1 MAQFDPRR
9 QPLRF
14 APHLLTAVAA
24 LAVTAL
30 IWRVYE
36 PAQAIEV
43 PPLDPTAV
51 AALEA
56 KAFVAAEA
64 RPGLNLP
71 ETETVR
77 VRGGETIQEALQRQG
92 VTQAEARAAA
102 QKLAGRDVSSAAT
115 FEAAIASTRS
125 GRGSPHLIGLTLRNG
140 PASTLTVAR
149 TFDGALKLRELEEKI
164 IAERPVIFGRVD
176 NSFERSA
183 TAAGLAGAIAG
194 RAQRLFSQKVDLR
207 RDVGGDNQFTLVYDR
222 QVTESGRVI
231 STGDLLYAE
240 IGARSGPVRYYAFR
254 RAGKLE
260 YFDDKGANV
269 RTTGLIMPVAGARQ
283 TSGFGYRIHPILR
296 FRKMHT
302 GVDFAASSG
311 TPIRAPADGVVVE
324 ARRLGGYGNW
334 IRIRLASGV
343 DVGFAHMSRY
353 GSGMRSGVR
362 VRQGQ
367 VVGYV
372 GSTGLSTGPHLHYE
386 AFRTGQ
392 RINPL
397 SLRVTQGVTLTGR
410 ELADF
415 KTLKTRMDAL
425 VAKGKAAKVEADAA
439 PARQATADGL
449 RMGPPTI
456 TRGR

>member
-36 PAQAIEV
+36 PAQALEV

-56 KAFVAAEA
+56 KAFVAAET

-71 ETETVR
+71 ETVPVR
-77 VRGGETIQEALQRQG
+77 VRGGESIQDAVERLG
-92 VTQAEARAAA
+92 VSETDARAAA
-102 QKLAGRDVSSAAT
+102 KTLARAGVSNTGA
-115 FEAAIASTRS
+115 FQAAIATPRS
-125 GRGSPHLIGLTLRNG
+125 GRGQPRLIGLTLRNG

-149 TFDGALKLRELEEKI
+149 TFDGALKLRELEETI
-164 IAERPVIFGRVD
+164 LAERAVIFGDVD
-176 NSFERSA
+176 RSFVRSA
-183 TAAGLAGAIAG
+183 VDAGAASGVANKAEKLIRAKANLRAG
-194 RAQRLFSQKVDLR
+194 DDFI
-207 RDVGGDNQFTLVYDR
+207 LVYDR
-222 QVTESGRVI
+222 AVTESGRPI
-231 STGDLLYAE
+231 STGELLFAQ
-240 IGARSGPVRYYAFR
+240 SGNTRFYAFR
-254 RAGKLE
+254 RKGKLE
-260 YFDDKGANV
+260 YFDDKGANL
-269 RTTGLIMPVAGARQ
+269 TSAGMILPIAGARL
-283 TSGFGYRIHPILR
+283 SSRFGFRVHPILR

-302 GVDFAASSG
+302 GVDFAAASG

-324 ARRLGGYGNW
+324 ARRYGGYGNW
-334 IRIRLASGV
+334 IRVRLSSGV

-353 GSGMRSGVR
+353 GAGMRPGVR

-367 VVGYV
+367 VIGYV
-372 GSTGLSTGPHLHYE
+372 GSTGMSTGPHLHYE
-386 AFRTGQ
+386 AFRGGK

-397 SLRVTQGVTLTGR
+397 SLRVTSGTQLTGA
-410 ELADF
+410 ELAAF
-415 KTLKTRMDAL
+415 KAQKAKIDAL
-425 VAKGKAAKVEADAA
+425 VAKRKAEPAKPVAG
-439 PARQATADGL
+439 QVTTASAEGL
-449 RMGPPTI
+449 RPTTPAL